1 MFQYNQMMLTSLLI
15 IYPIFSALCIVFIF
29 YKLDKSKFA
38 IHGVAPSYISSL
50 ALTFGL
56 FASLTAG
63 DVWKRIDQEN
73 AFITAEA
80 SSLRTILKISDYLF
94 TNAEKSDEA
103 REYVN
108 DYIINEQRL
117 LTATRNTGE
126 IYTAPSQPLAKLS
139 ELYKSES
146 FTNDLLIRET
156 YLKTLIELRSAR
168 FQRLEAAKSH
178 LSIYKL
184 LGIAIFGTLTQIA
197 IVLSHAGNFRAQFA
211 SVFLFSGAFVAIMGL
226 LTIFESN
233 KVFAS
238 LVSFSPL
245 LDSFM

>member
-1 MFQYNQMMLTSLLI
+1 MLTSLLI

-29 YKLDKSKFA
+29 YKLDKSEFA

-73 AFITAEA
+73 TFITAEA
-80 SSLRTILKISDYLF
+80 NSLRTILRISDNF
-94 TNAEKSDEA
+94 FNNTEKSDEA
-103 REYVN
+103 REYVK

-126 IYTAPSQPLAKLS
+126 IYTAPSQPLTKLLQ
-139 ELYKSES
+139 LYKSED
-146 FTNDLLIRET
+146 FTNDPLIRET
-156 YLKTLIELRSAR
+156 YLKTVIELRSAR

-178 LSIYKL
+178 LNIYKL

-238 LVSFSPL
+238 LVSFTPF
-245 LDSFM
+245 LDALI

>member
-1 MFQYNQMMLTSLLI
+1 MFQYNQTMLTSLLI

-73 AFITAEA
+73 TFITAEA
-80 SSLRTILKISDYLF
+80 NSLRTMLRISDYLF
-94 TNAEKSDEA
+94 ANTEKSDEA
-103 REYVN
+103 REYVK

-126 IYTAPSQPLAKLS
+126 IYTAPSQPLTKLL
-139 ELYKSES
+139 ELYKSEE
-146 FTNDLLIRET
+146 FTSDPLIRET
-156 YLKTLIELRSAR
+156 YLRTVIELKSAR

-197 IVLSHAGNFRAQFA
+197 IVLSHAGNARAQFA

-238 LVSFSPL
+238 LVSFTPL
-245 LDSFM
+245 LDAFM